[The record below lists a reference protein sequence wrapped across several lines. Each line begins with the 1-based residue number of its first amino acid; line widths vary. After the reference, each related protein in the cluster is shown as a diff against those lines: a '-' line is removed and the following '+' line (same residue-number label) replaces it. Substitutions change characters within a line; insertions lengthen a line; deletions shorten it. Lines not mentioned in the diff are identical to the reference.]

1 MADTEEAPETVEGG
15 ALATEVVEV
24 KTAQAEASVQA
35 KQKKPRTEA
44 QKAQFEAARQK
55 AYDLR
60 KQYSEAKKKATTAA
74 VVEAIESGSLKRSKE
89 KPKQVEEAPKQV
101 EEEIAESEEIEE
113 EEVQITRRPKER
125 KKKRVS
131 RRKIVVVEQSSSS
144 SEESD
149 VEVVL
154 PKRKPPQ
161 DSMALMTAR
170 MFAL

>member
-35 KQKKPRTEA
+35 KQKKPRSEA

-89 KPKQVEEAPKQV
+89 EPKQV
-101 EEEIAESEEIEE
+101 EEESKSAESEEVEE
-113 EEVQITRRPKER
+113 EEVQITRKPRE
-125 KKKRVS
+125 KKKKKVS

-154 PKRKPPQ
+154 PKRKGRE